1 MFARANSRRPAP
13 ASVTD
18 VLRSHGESLDPA
30 IEHEMSARFD
40 HDFSR
45 IRVHTDPAA
54 AAAAAAID
62 ARAYTAGEHVVFG
75 AGEYRRPEVVAHELA
90 HVVQQG
96 PSTSTPTM
104 IGARGELAEHEAAS
118 ARPARGGDA
127 VIRRYEAPEHK
138 AIGDE
143 GFAELSDFLNT
154 PEGKAWLAEHQLDP
168 GLAADFANE
177 GNTTLG
183 IGPNAVTAGD
193 LNAFGDF
200 YENAQ
205 QILTAPP
212 EEVAELLDAI
222 KAERA
227 GLLGHGEANRRYEDI
242 TRKYRKGTGRKTYIE
257 LADANG
263 PHFTPTN
270 REAWLA
276 QHDQA
281 LQIARNA
288 AHAKDASKP
297 ALFNRAVL
305 FDSFAAH
312 FLTDA
317 FAAGHLFELKKLV
330 DAPPGQH
337 GANQWLPL
345 EVEIISYLRAHP
357 ANPDNPEL
365 RGYYLLAD
373 GLGKLDKLV
382 LKNIHD
388 RLNAE
393 GLPARNKQ
401 GMAWRT
407 FGDDHLKGSSES
419 MRIAAL
425 AMALSRQQLM
435 TVLHDPTTHPDPNQ
449 VLNLLPDD
457 ETVRQATQRAV
468 GYIPQAVRDIG
479 RLLGAQAPALNAGM
493 TTTIGDTIVG
503 DLVESNVRTIASP
516 FREKQLEDLHKE
528 QEDRGQPMIAP
539 SFTIASF

>member
-1 MFARANSRRPAP
+1 MFSRANSRRPAP
-13 ASVTD
+13 ATVTD
-18 VLRSHGESLDPA
+18 VLRSPGESLDPA
-30 IEHEMSARFD
+30 LEQEMGARFD

-45 IRVHTDPAA
+45 VRVHTGPAA
-54 AAAAAAID
+54 AAAAAAIG

-96 PSTSTPTM
+96 PWTSIPTM
-104 IGARGELAEHEAAS
+104 IGARGEQAEHEAAS
-118 ARPARGGDA
+118 GRPARGGDA
-127 VIRRYEAPEHK
+127 VIRRYESPEHK

-154 PEGKAWLAEHQLDP
+154 PDGKAWLARYHLDP
-168 GLAADFANE
+168 GLAANFANDQ
-177 GNTTLG
+177 NTTLG
-183 IGPNAVTAGD
+183 VGPNAVTVGD

-200 YENAQ
+200 YEDAQ
-205 QILTAPP
+205 QILTAPR

-227 GLLGHGEANRRYEDI
+227 GLLGQGEANRRYEDI
-242 TRKYRKGTGRKTYIE
+242 TRKYRTDTGRKTYIQ

-270 REAWLA
+270 REAWLT

-281 LQIARNA
+281 LRIARNA
-288 AHAKDASKP
+288 AYAKDSSKP

-330 DAPPGQH
+330 DAPPGQQI
-337 GANQWLPL
+337 ANLWLPL

-388 RLNAE
+388 RFNAE
-393 GLPARNKQ
+393 GLVVHNKQ
-401 GMAWRT
+401 GMTWRA
-407 FGDDHLKGSSES
+407 FGDDHLKGSPDS

-425 AMALSRQQLM
+425 AMAMSRRQLL
-435 TVLHDPTTHPDPNQ
+435 TVLHDPNAHSDPNE

-457 ETVRQATQRAV
+457 ESVRQATQRAV
-468 GYIPQAVRDIG
+468 TYIPQAVRDIG

-493 TTTIGDTIVG
+493 TTTLGVPGVG
-503 DLVESNVRTIASP
+503 GLVESNLRTIASP
-516 FREKQLEDLHKE
+516 FREKQLEDLRKE

-539 SFTIASF
+539 TFTIGRF